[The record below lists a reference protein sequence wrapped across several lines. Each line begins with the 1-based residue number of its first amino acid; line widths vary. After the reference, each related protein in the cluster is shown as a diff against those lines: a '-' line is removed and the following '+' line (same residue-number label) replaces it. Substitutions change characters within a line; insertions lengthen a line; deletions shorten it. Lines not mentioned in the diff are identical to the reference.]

1 MNMNKFYLGAALLVA
16 SLSFSQKNEIK
27 AAEKALKTGNFS
39 EAKSTLSSAESL
51 VTSSDAKTQAK
62 FYYLKAK
69 AFYVNSAKPGPDLK
83 VIRESINKVKSAE
96 GTSKG
101 KYTILVSTIESKLL
115 NDIITVANSTYQD
128 KSYLKSS
135 EAFET
140 AYRLSLSD
148 TLYLYYAASTAVTVP
163 DYDLALKHYEELR
176 ELGYLGQETIYKAVN
191 KTTGEVETFESEQ
204 MRDFSIKSKS
214 HNSPTMEKTKPK
226 SAEIIKNISLIYISK
241 GDNQQAVK
249 YIQEARLENPDDLDL
264 LFSEANVQLK
274 LNNKQA
280 FKDLMIEATKK
291 DPGNPELQYNLGVI
305 TSESG
310 DNKLAETYYRKAI
323 EIDPEYADAYLN
335 LAAVILQQEEPL
347 VEEMNKLGT
356 SRADNLKY
364 DKLLEQRQSLYKSAI
379 PFLSKRLELKPKD
392 IDAARTLMNIYSV
405 IGDTAKFKEIK
416 AIVDALN

>member
-1 MNMNKFYLGAALLVA
+1 MNMNKFYLVTALLLS

-27 AAEKALKTGNFS
+27 AAEKALKTGSFS
-39 EAKSTLSSAESL
+39 EAKSILSSAENL
-51 VTSSDAKTQAK
+51 VTKADAKTQAK

-69 AFYVNSAKPGPDLK
+69 AFYGNAAKPGPDLN
-83 VIRESINKVKSAE
+83 VITESIDKVKSAE
-96 GTSKG
+96 GSSKG
-101 KYTILVSTIESKLL
+101 KYTVLVSVIESKLL
-115 NDIITVANSTYQD
+115 NDIITVANNTYQD

-140 AYRLSLSD
+140 AYSLSQSD

-163 DYDLALKHYEELR
+163 DYDLALKHYVKLR
-176 ELGYLGQETIYKAVN
+176 ELGYYGQETIYKAVN

-214 HNSPTMEKTKPK
+214 HDSPSVEKTKPK

-241 GDNQQAVK
+241 GDNEQAVK
-249 YIQEARLENPDDLDL
+249 YIKQARQENPDDLDL

-280 FKDLMIEATKK
+280 FKDLMLEATEK
-291 DPGNPELQYNLGVI
+291 DPENPELQFNLGVI

-323 EIDPEYADAYLN
+323 ELDPQYADAYLN
-335 LAAVILQQEEPL
+335 LAAVILVQEEPL
-347 VEEMNKLGT
+347 VEQMNNLGT

-364 DKLLEQRQSLYKSAI
+364 DKLLEQRQSLYKAAV
-379 PFLSKRLELKPKD
+379 PFLSKRLDLKPKD
-392 IDAARTLMNIYSV
+392 IDTARTLMNIYSV
-405 IGDTAKFKEIK
+405 IGDTDKYKELK

>member
-1 MNMNKFYLGAALLVA
+1 MNMNKFYLVAALLLS

-27 AAEKALKTGNFS
+27 AAEKALKTGSFS
-39 EAKSTLSSAESL
+39 EAKSILSSAENL
-51 VTSSDAKTQAK
+51 VTKADAKTQAK

-69 AFYVNSAKPGPDLK
+69 AFYGNAAKPGPDLN
-83 VIRESINKVKSAE
+83 VITESIDKVKSAE
-96 GTSKG
+96 GSSKG
-101 KYTILVSTIESKLL
+101 KYTVLVSVIESKLL
-115 NDIITVANSTYQD
+115 NDIITVANNTYQD

-140 AYRLSLSD
+140 AYSLSQSD

-163 DYDLALKHYEELR
+163 DYDLALKHYVKLR
-176 ELGYLGQETIYKAVN
+176 ELGYYGQETIYKAVN

-214 HNSPTMEKTKPK
+214 HDSPSVEKTKPK

-241 GDNQQAVK
+241 GDNEQAVK
-249 YIQEARLENPDDLDL
+249 YIKQARQENPDDLDL

-280 FKDLMIEATKK
+280 FKDLMLEATEK
-291 DPGNPELQYNLGVI
+291 DPENPELQFNLGVI

-323 EIDPEYADAYLN
+323 ELDPQYADAYLN
-335 LAAVILQQEEPL
+335 LAAVILVQEEPL
-347 VEEMNKLGT
+347 VEQMNNLGT

-364 DKLLEQRQSLYKSAI
+364 DKLLEQRQSLYKAAV
-379 PFLSKRLELKPKD
+379 PFLSKRLDLKPKD
-392 IDAARTLMNIYSV
+392 IETARTLMNIYSV
-405 IGDTAKFKEIK
+405 IGDTDKYKELK

>member
-69 AFYVNSAKPGPDLK
+69 AFYGNSAKPGPDLK

-163 DYDLALKHYEELR
+163 DYDLALRHYEELR

-249 YIQEARLENPDDLDL
+249 YIQEARLENPDDLEL

-405 IGDTAKFKEIK
+405 IGDTAKFKELK

>member
-69 AFYVNSAKPGPDLK
+69 AFYGNSAKPGPDLK

-163 DYDLALKHYEELR
+163 DYDLALRHYEELR

-405 IGDTAKFKEIK
+405 IGDTAKFKELK

>member
-69 AFYVNSAKPGPDLK
+69 AFYGNSAKPGPDLK

-323 EIDPEYADAYLN
+323 ELDPEYADAYLN

>member
-69 AFYVNSAKPGPDLK
+69 AFYGNSAKPGPDLK

-163 DYDLALKHYEELR
+163 DYDLALRHYEELR

-323 EIDPEYADAYLN
+323 ELDPEYADAYLN

-379 PFLSKRLELKPKD
+379 PFLSKRLELKAKD

>member
-69 AFYVNSAKPGPDLK
+69 AFYGNSAKPGPDLK

-163 DYDLALKHYEELR
+163 DYDLALRHYEELR

-323 EIDPEYADAYLN
+323 ELDPEYADAYLN

-405 IGDTAKFKEIK
+405 IGDTAKFKELK

>member
-1 MNMNKFYLGAALLVA
+1 MNKFYLGAALLVA

-69 AFYVNSAKPGPDLK
+69 AFYGNSAKPGPDLK

-101 KYTILVSTIESKLL
+101 KYTILVSTIEAKLL

-163 DYDLALKHYEELR
+163 DYDLALRHYEELR

-323 EIDPEYADAYLN
+323 ELDPEYADAYLN

-405 IGDTAKFKEIK
+405 IGDTAKFKELK

>member
-1 MNMNKFYLGAALLVA
+1 MNKFYLGAALLVA

-27 AAEKALKTGNFS
+27 AAEKALKTGSFS
-39 EAKSTLSSAESL
+39 EAKTTLSTAESL
-51 VTSSDAKTQAK
+51 ISTADAKTQAK

-69 AFYVNSAKPGPDLK
+69 AFYGNAAKPGSDLK
-83 VIRESINKVKSAE
+83 VITESINKVKAAE

-101 KYTILVSTIESKLL
+101 KYTILASAIESKLL
-115 NDIITVANSTYQD
+115 NDIITVANNTYQD
-128 KSYLKSS
+128 KSYLKAS

-140 AYRLSLSD
+140 AYRLSPSD

-163 DYDLALKHYEELR
+163 DYDLALKHYKELR
-176 ELGYLGQETIYKAVN
+176 ELGYIGQETIYKAVN

-214 HNSPTMEKTKPK
+214 HNSPSVEKTKPK

-280 FKDLMIEATKK
+280 FKDLMIEATEK
-291 DPGNPELQYNLGVI
+291 DPENPELQYNLGVI

-310 DNKLAETYYRKAI
+310 DNKLAESYYRKAI
-323 EIDPEYADAYLN
+323 ELDSEYADAYLN

-347 VEEMNKLGT
+347 VEEMNNLGT
-356 SRADNLKY
+356 SKADNLKY

-392 IDAARTLMNIYSV
+392 IDTARTLMNIYSV
-405 IGDTAKFKEIK
+405 IGDTAKFKELK
-416 AIVDALN
+416 AIVDSLK

>member
-69 AFYVNSAKPGPDLK
+69 AFYGNSAKPGPDLK

-249 YIQEARLENPDDLDL
+249 YIQEARLENPDDLEL

-291 DPGNPELQYNLGVI
+291 DPENPELQYNLGVI

-323 EIDPEYADAYLN
+323 ELDPEYADAYLN

>member
-1 MNMNKFYLGAALLVA
+1 MNKFYLVTALLLS

-27 AAEKALKTGNFS
+27 AAEKALKTGSFS
-39 EAKSTLSSAESL
+39 EAKSILSSAENL
-51 VTSSDAKTQAK
+51 VTKADAKTQAK

-69 AFYVNSAKPGPDLK
+69 AFYGNAAKPGPDLN
-83 VIRESINKVKSAE
+83 VITESIDKVKSAE
-96 GTSKG
+96 GSSKG
-101 KYTILVSTIESKLL
+101 KYTVLVSVIESKLL
-115 NDIITVANSTYQD
+115 NDIITVANNTYQD

-140 AYRLSLSD
+140 AYSLSQSD

-163 DYDLALKHYEELR
+163 DYDLALKHYVKLR
-176 ELGYLGQETIYKAVN
+176 ELGYYGQETIYKAVN

-214 HNSPTMEKTKPK
+214 HDSPSVEKTKPK

-241 GDNQQAVK
+241 GDNEQAVK
-249 YIQEARLENPDDLDL
+249 YIKQARQENPDDLDL

-280 FKDLMIEATKK
+280 FKDLMLEATEK
-291 DPGNPELQYNLGVI
+291 DPENPELQFNLGVI

-323 EIDPEYADAYLN
+323 ELDPQYADAYLN
-335 LAAVILQQEEPL
+335 LAAVILVQEEPL
-347 VEEMNKLGT
+347 VEQMNNLGT

-364 DKLLEQRQSLYKSAI
+364 DKLLEQRQSLYKAAV
-379 PFLSKRLELKPKD
+379 PFLSKRLDLKPKD
-392 IDAARTLMNIYSV
+392 IETARTLMNIYSV
-405 IGDTAKFKEIK
+405 IGDTDKYKELK